1 MTSRQSRLPEEGRR
15 QIQEDYQRLEKEVAS
30 AQDKK
35 IDTQQQVDEECRTI
49 SGISPE
55 NGVEQVEQTSEGLSK
70 YTYKGK
76 VASIDEVNLSGC
88 SYTKVFFTD
97 EGSFSVLVPS
107 TMAAETDLGPMYFD
121 IYNKYI
127 GKDVE
132 FFIVYEQQGTNR
144 YYLEAWMPEIF
155 YAN

>member
-1 MTSRQSRLPEEGRR
+1 
-15 QIQEDYQRLEKEVAS
+15 
-30 AQDKK
+30 
-35 IDTQQQVDEECRTI
+35 
-49 SGISPE
+49 
-55 NGVEQVEQTSEGLSK
+55 
-70 YTYKGK
+70 
-76 VASIDEVNLSGC
+76 
-88 SYTKVFFTD
+88 
-97 EGSFSVLVPS
+97 
-107 TMAAETDLGPMYFD
+107 MAAETDLGPMYFD